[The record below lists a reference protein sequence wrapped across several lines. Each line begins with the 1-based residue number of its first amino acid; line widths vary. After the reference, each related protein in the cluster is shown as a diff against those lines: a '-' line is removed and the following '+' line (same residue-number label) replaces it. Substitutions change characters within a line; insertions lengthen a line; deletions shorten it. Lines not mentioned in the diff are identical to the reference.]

1 MICLFWIL
9 KKILWWNRYGKA
21 AVLSGMLENSM
32 SAEMQASLGSSSW
45 CDDLK
50 NTGKGIFFF
59 FFFPPASSV
68 IFVERIWKEKAK
80 GCGKG
85 TYSSFSKQFS
95 FRTYE
100 KVTKVKM
107 TILNEKQVF
116 FL

>member
-1 MICLFWIL
+1 MTS
-9 KKILWWNRYGKA
+9 A
-21 AVLSGMLENSM
+21 
-32 SAEMQASLGSSSW
+32 SAETRASRGSSSR

-50 NTGKGIFFF
+50 NVARVC
-59 FFFPPASSV
+59 FPALLF
-68 IFVERIWKEKAK
+68 FVERIWKEEKAK

-116 FL
+116 VFL

>member
-1 MICLFWIL
+1 MRRF
-9 KKILWWNRYGKA
+9 KERRRGY
-21 AVLSGMLENSM
+21 
-32 SAEMQASLGSSSW
+32 
-45 CDDLK
+45 
-50 NTGKGIFFF
+50 
-59 FFFPPASSV
+59 FFPPASSV
-68 IFVERIWKEKAK
+68 TFVERIWKEEKAK
-80 GCGKG
+80 GGGKG

>member
-1 MICLFWIL
+1 MSLLNI
-9 KKILWWNRYGKA
+9 KKILWRNRYGKA

-32 SAEMQASLGSSSW
+32 SAEMQAPLGSSSW

-50 NTGKGIFFF
+50 NIGKGIFS
-59 FFFPPASSV
+59 PASSV
-68 IFVERIWKEKAK
+68 LFVERIWKEEKAK

>member
-1 MICLFWIL
+1 ML
-9 KKILWWNRYGKA
+9 KTYGKA
-21 AVLSGMLENSM
+21 AVLCERLEIRM
-32 SAEMQASLGSSSW
+32 SAEMQAPLGSSSW
-45 CDDLK
+45 YDDLK
-50 NTGKGIFFF
+50 NVREDLFIFF
-59 FFFPPASSV
+59 PS
-68 IFVERIWKEKAK
+68 IKCYFVERIWKEKEK